1 MGPAPTKNLKVVP
14 ALLLP
19 FLACALQL
27 LLWDYLQPFAYILF
41 YPAVFLSSRLA
52 GKRAGIAATAIS
64 ALLIVYVFI
73 PPPFSLLS
81 YRLSHLASVFVFIVM
96 GTLFAHLHE
105 RLQTALNGETD
116 ARAEANSS
124 EAKLAEAR
132 IDLLELERKLVQ
144 ERLAETEE
152 QFRIMFMESSV
163 GEARL
168 DPASGR
174 LLKVNPAF
182 CRMTGYKEGELLD
195 MDLVAV
201 CHPEDRQPCR
211 ESLASLGESGRSGVQ
226 AEFALLRRDGA
237 SVYCQATFNLLRGG
251 AGGTSVLAVLQD
263 VSARRQAE
271 EALLKSEEKFS
282 LAFSGNPAAIALTR
296 FEDGA
301 FLEVNETW
309 EALTGY
315 SREEAIGRSGRHIWP
330 DPSAVERFLAQLRDT
345 GTLRG
350 WEQEFNRKNGERF
363 VAQLSSQLLSVGGE
377 QVILSTLVDITQLKL
392 AEAALRDSENRFR
405 TIFDHAPVAIGIGA
419 VDDGRL
425 LNVNPAWLRL
435 MGFQREE
442 VIGRTALELGLYL
455 DDGTRDEIVA
465 AIRQGKGFSQ
475 ELQLKRKSGEVIDV
489 LFAADVVVLDGTP
502 CLLVMLNDV
511 TVQKQAER
519 ALQKSKQDY
528 QQLFQNMLEGV
539 ASCRVVRDAAGAV
552 VDFVFL
558 NVNRALLQLT
568 GRDDLVG
575 RRASQVIARLSES
588 NAGLLAACGRV
599 AQTGL
604 SEHLETFIVPL
615 DQWWAVSLYSVEP
628 GYFVALCDN
637 ITVRKRE
644 EMRRNA
650 TVELLRICN
659 ESTDLKELMSR
670 TARFF
675 RDLTGCR
682 GIGIRLRSGEGYPYY
697 ESIGLPDEES
707 GAGDSLCD
715 RVARGIAPPEAAD
728 GAALRCLC
736 AEVLAGR
743 VAGEGRGQG
752 SYWTSTG
759 VGAARGADVVAGG
772 AGEQQRG
779 AATACHAESFQSLA
793 LIPLRSHGEMIGLFQ
808 FSDPAPGLM
817 SAEKVAL
824 YEDLV
829 DYIAISFSKLRADQA
844 LLEASQYN
852 QQIIAGAQEGIIVYD
867 RQLRCQVWNPYM
879 EQFTGL
885 GAGEMLG
892 RRPQE
897 VIPALKE
904 SGVVALLARSLE
916 GEESSPVD
924 FRFSVE
930 QTGRSG
936 WVTDTRAPLKDV
948 QGNIIGVI
956 TTVRDITA
964 ERRLEEQLRQAQKME
979 AVGLL
984 AGGVAHDFN
993 NVLQVIMGYCS
1004 LLAADPKL
1012 DDEQKGEV
1020 EQILVSAER
1029 AAQLTKG
1036 LLAFSR
1042 KQVMEPRRVNL
1053 CDIVQHVQKFLV
1065 RIIGEDITLKVVQC
1079 PKPELP
1085 VIADSGHIEQVLIN
1099 LATNARDAMAKGGT
1113 LTVGMEVVQVEG
1125 ATETEFGHAEPG
1137 SYACVI
1143 MSDTGCGM
1151 DEETR
1156 GRIFEPFFTTKEVG
1170 KGTGLGMAIVYGIVK
1185 QHAGFINVYSEP
1197 GVGTTFRV
1205 YLPLAK
1211 DDGTQAAGPVEL
1223 PPPRGGTET
1232 LLLAEDDTEVR
1243 KLMVTILTRFG
1254 YTVVEAADGQQ
1265 AVELFAA
1272 HQDSIAL
1279 VVMDLIMPRKNGMD
1293 AGLEIV
1299 QMKPGTKILYSSGYT
1314 ADFMERRGIFDQG
1327 IQLIMKP
1334 VQPVQLLRKV
1344 REMLDG

>member
-1 MGPAPTKNLKVVP
+1 MPTKKKVLL

-27 LLWDYLQPFAYILF
+27 LLWNYLQPFAYLLF
-41 YPAVFLSSRLA
+41 YPAVYLSSRLG
-52 GKRAGIAATAIS
+52 GKRAAVAATVIS
-64 ALLIVYVFI
+64 ALLIIYVFI
-73 PPPFSLLS
+73 PPPFSLLL
-81 YRLSHLASVFVFIVM
+81 YQPSHLASVLVFVVM
-96 GTLFAHLHE
+96 GILFGYLHE
-105 RLQTALNGETD
+105 RLQTALDGETD
-116 ARAEANSS
+116 ARAEASSS

-132 IDLLELERKLVQ
+132 IELLEMERRMAE
-144 ERLAETEE
+144 ERLQETEE

-168 DPASGR
+168 EPVSGR
-174 LLKVNPAF
+174 FLKVNPAF
-182 CRMTGYKEGELLD
+182 CRMTGYQETELLD
-195 MDLVAV
+195 MDLFAV
-201 CHPEDRQPCR
+201 THPEDRQTCR
-211 ESLASLGESGRSGVQ
+211 ESLGSLGGSRREAVQ
-226 AEFALLRRDGA
+226 TELGLLRRDGA
-237 SVYCQATFNLLRGG
+237 SIYCQTTLNLLPSGGG
-251 AGGTSVLAVLQD
+251 ASSVLAVLQD

-282 LAFSGNPAAIALTR
+282 RAFAGNPAAIALSR
-296 FEDGA
+296 FEDGI
-301 FLEVNETW
+301 FLDVNETW

-330 DPSAVERFLAQLRDT
+330 NRDDVERFLGQLRET

-350 WEQEFNRKNGERF
+350 WEQEFLRKNGERF
-363 VAQLSSQLLSVGGE
+363 VAQLSSQLLTVGGE
-377 QVILSTLVDITQLKL
+377 RVILSTLVDITQLKQT
-392 AEAALRDSENRFR
+392 EAALRDSENRFR
-405 TIFDHAPVAIGIGA
+405 TIFDHAPVAIGIAA

-425 LNVNPAWLRL
+425 MDVNPAWLRL
-435 MGFQREE
+435 LGFQREE
-442 VIGRTALELGLYL
+442 VLGRTAQELGIYL
-455 DDGTRDEIVA
+455 DDETRGKIVA
-465 AIRQGKGFSQ
+465 AIRAGNGFSQ
-475 ELQLKRKSGEVIDV
+475 ELQLKRNSGEVIDV
-489 LFAADVVVLDGTP
+489 LYAADVVVLEGIP
-502 CLLVMLNDV
+502 CLLVMLSDV

-528 QQLFQNMLEGV
+528 QQLFQNMLEGF
-539 ASCRVVRDAAGAV
+539 ASCRLVREPSGAV
-552 VDFVFL
+552 DDFVFL

-568 GRDDLVG
+568 GVEELVG
-575 RRASQVIARLSES
+575 RRVSQVLPRVRET
-588 NAGLLAACGRV
+588 NAELIAACGRV
-599 AQTGL
+599 ADPGL
-604 SEHLETFIVPL
+604 PEHLEIYLAPL
-615 DQWWAVSLYSVEP
+615 EQWWAVSLYSVEH
-628 GYFVALCDN
+628 GFFVALFDN
-637 ITVRKRE
+637 ITGRKRE

-659 ESTDLKELMSR
+659 EAVNLDELMSR
-670 TARFF
+670 TGRFF

-682 GIGIRLRSGEGYPYY
+682 GIGIRLRSGDGYPYY
-697 ESIGLPDEES
+697 HSIGLAEEQS
-707 GAGDSLCD
+707 DAGAGLC
-715 RVARGIAPPEAAD
+715 GLGAPGMVLPDAGE
-728 GAALRCLC
+728 GTGLRCLC
-736 AEVLAGR
+736 AEVLAGSA
-743 VAGEGRGQG
+743 VGEGREQG

-759 VGAARGADVVAGG
+759 VRTAQGG
-772 AGEQQRG
+772 AETVCR
-779 AATACHAESFQSLA
+779 AESFQSLA

-817 SAEKVAL
+817 SGEKVAL

-829 DYIAISFSKLRADQA
+829 DYIAISCSKLKADQA

-867 RQLRCQVWNPYM
+867 RELRCQVWNPYM
-879 EQFTGL
+879 EHLTGL

-892 RRPQE
+892 RWPQE

-904 SGVVALLARSLE
+904 SGVVALLAKSLE

-924 FRFSVE
+924 FPFSVA

-948 QGNIIGVI
+948 QGGIIGVI

-1012 DDEQKGEV
+1012 DDPQKGEV
-1020 EQILVSAER
+1020 EQILMSAER

-1042 KQVMEPRRVNL
+1042 KQVMEPRRINL

-1065 RIIGEDITLKVVQC
+1065 RIIGEDITLKVVHC
-1079 PKPELP
+1079 PRPDLP

-1113 LTVGMEVVQVEG
+1113 LTVGMEVAQVEA
-1125 ATETEFGHAEPG
+1125 ATETEFGPPEPG
-1137 SYACVI
+1137 RYACVI

-1185 QHAGFINVYSEP
+1185 QHGGFINVYSEP
-1197 GVGTTFRV
+1197 DLGTTFRV

-1211 DDGTQAAGPVEL
+1211 DNDAAAATQVEL

-1232 LLLAEDDTEVR
+1232 LLLAEDDAEVR
-1243 KLMVTILTRFG
+1243 KLLLTILTRFG
-1254 YTVVEAADGQQ
+1254 YTVIEAVDGQQ
-1265 AVELFAA
+1265 AVDLFTV
-1272 HQDSIAL
+1272 HRESIAL

-1293 AGLEIV
+1293 AGVEIV
-1299 QMKPGTKILYSSGYT
+1299 QLKPGTKILYSSGYT
-1314 ADFMERRGIFDQG
+1314 SDFMERRGILDHG

>member
-1 MGPAPTKNLKVVP
+1 MDEAPTRKVKVVL

-27 LLWDYLQPFAYILF
+27 LLWDYLQPFAYLLF
-41 YPAVFLSSRLA
+41 YPAVYLSSRLG
-52 GKRAGIAATAIS
+52 GKRAAVAATVIS
-64 ALLIVYVFI
+64 ALLIVYVFM
-73 PPPFSLLS
+73 PPPFSLSL
-81 YRLSHLASVFVFIVM
+81 YRWSHLVSVLVFVIM
-96 GTLFAHLHE
+96 GLLFGYSQK
-105 RLQTALNGETD
+105 RLQMALNGETD
-116 ARAEANSS
+116 ARAEAISS
-124 EAKLAEAR
+124 GAELREAR
-132 IDLLELERKLVQ
+132 IELLELERRMAQ
-144 ERLAETEE
+144 ERLRETEE
-152 QFRIMFMESSV
+152 EFRIMFMESSV

-174 LLKVNPAF
+174 FLKVNPAF
-182 CRMTGYKEGELLD
+182 CRMTGYAEAELLE

-201 CHPEDRQPCR
+201 THPEDRDACR
-211 ESLASLGESGRSGVQ
+211 ESLGSLGGDGRKAVQ
-226 AEFALLRRDGA
+226 AELGLRRRDGA
-237 SVYCQATFNLLRGG
+237 SIYCQATLNLLPG
-251 AGGTSVLAVLQD
+251 AGGGTKSILAVLQD

-282 LAFSGNPAAIALTR
+282 RAFSGNPAAIALTR
-296 FEDGA
+296 LEDGV

-315 SREEAIGRSGRHIWP
+315 SRDEAIGRSGRHLWP
-330 DPSAVERFLAQLRDT
+330 DPEAVQRFLAQLHDT

-350 WEQEFNRKNGERF
+350 WEQDFYRKNGERF
-363 VAQLSSQLLSVGGE
+363 IAQLSSQLLAVGGE
-377 QVILSTLVDITQLKL
+377 QVILSTLVDITQLKQT
-392 AEAALRDSENRFR
+392 EAALRDSENRFR

-419 VDDGRL
+419 VDDGGL
-425 LNVNPAWLRL
+425 MDVNPAWLRL
-435 MGFQREE
+435 LGFQREE
-442 VIGRTALELGLYL
+442 VLGRRAQELGIYL
-455 DDGTRDEIVA
+455 DDRTRDEIVA
-465 AIRQGKGFSQ
+465 AIRQGNGFSQ

-489 LFAADVVVLDGTP
+489 LYAADVVVLEGTP
-502 CLLVMLNDV
+502 CLLVMLSDV

-528 QQLFQNMLEGV
+528 QQLFQNMLEGF
-539 ASCRVVRDAAGAV
+539 ASCRLVRDAAGAV
-552 VDFVFL
+552 EDFVFL
-558 NVNRALLQLT
+558 NVNRALLQLS
-568 GRDDLVG
+568 GLEDLAG
-575 RRASQVIARLSES
+575 RRASQVIPRVSET
-588 NAGLLAACGRV
+588 NADVLAACGRV
-599 AQTGL
+599 ADTGFP
-604 SEHLETFIVPL
+604 EHLESFIAPL
-615 DQWWAVSLYSVEP
+615 EQWWAVSLYSVER

-637 ITVRKRE
+637 ITARKRE

-659 ESTDLKELMSR
+659 EARDLDELMSR

-682 GIGIRLRSGEGYPYY
+682 GIGIRLRSGDGYPYCQT
-697 ESIGLPDEES
+697 IGLPEEFVRAS
-707 GAGDSLCD
+707 DSLCD
-715 RVARGIAPPEAAD
+715 RVSHGVPLPDAVG
-728 GAALRCLC
+728 GASLGCLC
-736 AEVLAGR
+736 ADVISGNPGGAGK
-743 VAGEGRGQG
+743 GTGRG

-759 VGAARGADVVAGG
+759 TASGEGGAAMRC
-772 AGEQQRG
+772 R
-779 AATACHAESFQSLA
+779 AEVFQSLA

-808 FSDPAPGLM
+808 FCDPAPGLM
-817 SAEKVAL
+817 SAEKVTL

-844 LLEASQYN
+844 LIEASQYN

-867 RQLRCQVWNPYM
+867 RELRCQVWNPYM
-879 EQFTGL
+879 EQLTGI
-885 GAGEMLG
+885 GAKEMLG
-892 RRPQE
+892 RRTQE
-897 VIPALKE
+897 VIPSFQE
-904 SGVVALLARSLE
+904 SGVMALLAKSLE
-916 GEESSPVD
+916 GEESTPVD

-930 QTGRSG
+930 RTGRSG

-948 QGNIIGVI
+948 RGEIIGVI

-1012 DDEQKGEV
+1012 DDPQKGEV

-1053 CDIVQHVQKFLV
+1053 CDIVLHVQKFLV
-1065 RIIGEDITLKVVQC
+1065 RIIGEDITLKVA
-1079 PKPELP
+1079 PSPRRDLP
-1085 VIADSGHIEQVLIN
+1085 VVADSGHIEQVLIN
-1099 LATNARDAMAKGGT
+1099 LATNARDAMAKGGV
-1113 LTVGMEVVQVEG
+1113 LSVGTELVEIEEP
-1125 ATETEFGHAEPG
+1125 TETEFGHSEPG
-1137 SYACVI
+1137 PYACVV
-1143 MSDTGCGM
+1143 MSDTGSGM

-1156 GRIFEPFFTTKEVG
+1156 TRIFEPFFTTKEVG

-1185 QHAGFINVYSEP
+1185 QHGGFINVYSEP
-1197 GVGTTFRV
+1197 GRGTTFRV
-1205 YLPLAK
+1205 FLPLAK
-1211 DDGTQAAGPVEL
+1211 VADAEATGPTEL

-1232 LLLAEDDTEVR
+1232 LLLAEDDAEVR
-1243 KLMVTILTRFG
+1243 RLLVNILTRFG
-1254 YTVVEAADGQQ
+1254 YRVIEAADGQQ

-1272 HQDSIAL
+1272 HQESIAL
-1279 VVMDLIMPRKNGMD
+1279 VVMDLIMPRKNGME
-1293 AGLEIV
+1293 AGVEIV
-1299 QMKPGTKILYSSGYT
+1299 QMKPGTRILYSSGYT
-1314 ADFMERRGIFDQG
+1314 SDFMEQRGILDQG

>member
-1 MGPAPTKNLKVVP
+1 MPTKNVKVVL

-27 LLWDYLQPFAYILF
+27 LLWDYLQPFAYLLF
-41 YPAVFLSSRLA
+41 YPAVYLSSRLG
-52 GKRAGIAATAIS
+52 GKRAAVAATAIS
-64 ALLIVYVFI
+64 ALLIIYVFI
-73 PPPFSLLS
+73 PPPFSLLL
-81 YRLSHLASVFVFIVM
+81 YQWSHLASVLIFVIM
-96 GTLFAHLHE
+96 GILFGFSQK
-105 RLQTALNGETD
+105 RLQRALDGETD
-116 ARAEANSS
+116 ARAEASSS
-124 EAKLAEAR
+124 EAELAEAR
-132 IDLLELERKLVQ
+132 IELLEMERRMAQ
-144 ERLAETEE
+144 ERLEETEE
-152 QFRIMFMESSV
+152 EFRIMFMESSV

-168 DPASGR
+168 DPVSGR
-174 LLKVNPAF
+174 FLKVNPAF
-182 CRMTGYKEGELLD
+182 CRMTGYAEAELLD
-195 MDLVAV
+195 MDLAAV
-201 CHPEDRQPCR
+201 TDPEDREVCR
-211 ESLASLGESGRSGVQ
+211 ESIGSLGGNGRNAVQ
-226 AEFALLRRDGA
+226 TELGLLRRDGA
-237 SVYCQATFNLLRGG
+237 SIYCQTTLNLLPS
-251 AGGTSVLAVLQD
+251 AGGGTKSILAVLQD

-271 EALLKSEEKFS
+271 EGLLKSEEKFS
-282 LAFSGNPAAIALTR
+282 RAFAGNPAAIALTR
-296 FEDGA
+296 FEDGV

-330 DPSAVERFLAQLRDT
+330 TPEAAQRFVAQLRDT

-377 QVILSTLVDITQLKL
+377 QVILSTLVDITQLKR

-405 TIFDHAPVAIGIGA
+405 AIFDHAPVAIGIAA
-419 VDDGRL
+419 VDDGQL
-425 LNVNPAWLRL
+425 MDVNPAWLRL
-435 MGFQREE
+435 LGFQREE
-442 VIGRTALELGLYL
+442 VLGRTALQLGVYL
-455 DDGTRDEIVA
+455 DEGTRDEVVA
-465 AIRQGKGFSQ
+465 AIRRGIGFSQ

-489 LFAADVVVLDGTP
+489 LYAADVVVLEGTS
-502 CLLVMLNDV
+502 CLLVMLSDV

-528 QQLFQNMLEGV
+528 QQLFQNMLEGF
-539 ASCRVVRDAAGAV
+539 ASCRLVRDTSGTV
-552 VDFVFL
+552 EDFVFL
-558 NVNRALLQLT
+558 NVNRALQQLT
-568 GRDDLVG
+568 GVVDLVG
-575 RRASQVIARLSES
+575 RRASQVIFGAGEA
-588 NAGLLAACGRV
+588 NADFLAACGRV
-599 AQTGL
+599 ADTGL
-604 SEHLETFIVPL
+604 PEHLESFMAPL
-615 DQWWAVSLYSVEP
+615 EQWWAVSLYSVEH
-628 GYFVALCDN
+628 GFFVALFEN

-659 ESTDLKELMSR
+659 EAVNLDELMSR
-670 TARFF
+670 TTRFF

-682 GIGIRLRSGEGYPYY
+682 GIGIRLRSGDGFPYY
-697 ESIGLPDEES
+697 QHIGLAEEQP
-707 GAGDSLCD
+707 GAGDGLCD
-715 RVARGIAPPEAAD
+715 RARQGLAPPAAEQ
-728 GAALRCLC
+728 GALLRCLC
-736 AEVLAGR
+736 AEVLAGSA
-743 VAGEGRGQG
+743 VGEGREQG

-759 VGAARGADVVAGG
+759 IRAAQGG
-772 AGEQQRG
+772 AGTR
-779 AATACHAESFQSLA
+779 CRVESFQSLA

-829 DYIAISFSKLRADQA
+829 DYIAISCSKLRADQA

-867 RQLRCQVWNPYM
+867 RDLRCQVWNPYM
-879 EQFTGL
+879 EQLTGL
-885 GAGEMLG
+885 GTGDMLG

-916 GEESSPVD
+916 GEESTPVD
-924 FRFSVE
+924 FAFSVE

-948 QGNIIGVI
+948 RGDIIGVI

-1012 DDEQKGEV
+1012 DEPQKGEV
-1020 EQILVSAER
+1020 DQILVSAER

-1065 RIIGEDITLKVVQC
+1065 RIIGEDITLKVVHC
-1079 PKPELP
+1079 LRPDLP

-1099 LATNARDAMAKGGT
+1099 LATNARDAMPKGGT
-1113 LTVGMEVVQVEG
+1113 LTVGMEVVKVET
-1125 ATETEFGHAEPG
+1125 ATETEFGHTEPG
-1137 SYACVI
+1137 SYACVV
-1143 MSDTGCGM
+1143 MSDTGSGM

-1185 QHAGFINVYSEP
+1185 QHGGFINVYSEP
-1197 GVGTTFRV
+1197 GLGTTFRV

-1211 DDGTQAAGPVEL
+1211 VGDTEGAGQVEL
-1223 PPPRGGTET
+1223 PAPRGGTET
-1232 LLLAEDDTEVR
+1232 LLLAEDDVEVR
-1243 KLMVTILTRFG
+1243 RLLVTILTRFG
-1254 YTVVEAADGQQ
+1254 YTVIEAADGQQ
-1265 AVELFAA
+1265 AVDLFAA
-1272 HQDSIAL
+1272 HQDRIAL
-1279 VVMDLIMPRKNGMD
+1279 VVMDLIMPRKNGME
-1293 AGLEIV
+1293 AGVEIV
-1299 QMKPGTKILYSSGYT
+1299 QLKQGTKILYSSGYT
-1314 ADFMERRGIFDQG
+1314 SDFMERRGIFDQG